1 MLPELRPE
9 SQMTD
14 YRMQHR
20 PAGLEGAPLH
30 DLTANEVFPKGFY
43 QRPDLYPAYHSSDGE
58 AVSKIFESRG
68 RPDRLVWIYRAVP
81 RGVRIIAPGD
91 WVSITKSYARD
102 EGRHPSKPSEDM
114 EVLAAKVRAKDIH
127 TSGDSIQE
135 WGYNGSAGVKG
146 TVVFRP
152 RAVKEKTYE
161 ELVVAAARK
170 KFANAIKWTGKKPE
184 EFVDMLPRDIVERLM
199 EKAKK
204 R

>member
-1 MLPELRPE
+1 V
-9 SQMTD
+9 TD

-30 DLTANEVFPKGFY
+30 DVTANGVLPKDFY
-43 QRPDLYPAYHSSDGE
+43 QRPHEYPAHHSSDGE
-58 AVSKIFESRG
+58 AVSKIFEARG
-68 RPDRLVWIYRAVP
+68 RPDRSVWIYRAVP

-91 WVSITKSYARD
+91 WVAITKSYARD

-114 EVLAAKVRAKDIH
+114 EVITAKVRAKDIH

-152 RAVKEKTYE
+152 RREKTYE
-161 ELVVAAARK
+161 ELILDAARK
-170 KFANAIKWTGKKPE
+170 KFAKAIKWTGKKPE
-184 EFVDMLPRDIVERLM
+184 TFVDLLPRDIVERIM

-204 R
+204 P